1 MKDEN
6 GQLKYPQLFALVK
19 CVLPIS
25 HGNRIPEWGFSIN
38 KYILSIHG
46 TSTSNE
52 TIIVLRLVKD
62 HLILIGGHMKF
73 SININLILSVKMAR
87 QKYQQDLEVRRLL
100 KEKKSE
106 RIELADEKK
115 RIDY

>member
-25 HGNRIPEWGFSIN
+25 HGNRIPEWEFSIN

-73 SININLILSVKMAR
+73 SININLILSVKMVR

-100 KEKKSE
+100 REKKSE

-115 RIDY
+115 RINY